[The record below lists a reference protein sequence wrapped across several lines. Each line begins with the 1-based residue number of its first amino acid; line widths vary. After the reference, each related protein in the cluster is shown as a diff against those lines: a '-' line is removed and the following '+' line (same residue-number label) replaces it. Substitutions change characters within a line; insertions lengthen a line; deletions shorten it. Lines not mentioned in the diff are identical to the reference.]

1 MYINKI
7 NKMVIIIINILSQEQ
22 IEQDDVFSTMVTLNW
37 WTTLQYSWTS
47 IIRTRRDFG
56 KKSR

>member
-22 IEQDDVFSTMVTLNW
+22 IEHDYVFSTMVTLNW
-37 WTTLQYSWTS
+37 WTTLQ
-47 IIRTRRDFG
+47 
-56 KKSR
+56 